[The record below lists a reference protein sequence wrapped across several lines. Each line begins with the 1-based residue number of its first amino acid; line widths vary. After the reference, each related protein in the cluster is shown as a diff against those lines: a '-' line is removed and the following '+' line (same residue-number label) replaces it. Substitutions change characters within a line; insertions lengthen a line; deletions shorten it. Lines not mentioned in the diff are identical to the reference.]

1 MTEPDQNDYKPKKD
15 IEQYILDL
23 LKKEG
28 KLTTQQI
35 KEKTENAGLSCPDE
49 PVRFLNKLRIKGMIQ
64 GKISME
70 QKGWLWWV

>member
-1 MTEPDQNDYKPKKD
+1 MTEQDQNDYKPKKD

-70 QKGWLWWV
+70 HKGWLWWV